1 MLEALDLTAHRQSEL
16 RSEPWPQTPAELAEL
31 AARDRSGAG
40 RRLRSPEHWRSIL
53 AEHGL
58 HVSEGPL
65 AAGPAEA
72 FLEGPADL
80 AARARARLGLAE
92 EGTMAWPA
100 LVRADRCAALA
111 RGIVALCRR
120 GWDAGFIG
128 LCDEA
133 WQLAHHITTVM
144 GGVLEP
150 SMMFRRELFA
160 FCVDPT
166 LAAGRSRGVPAH
178 RDRPDSGWSAVDG
191 LALPRHC
198 TCWIALTEATEANGC
213 MHVVPARA
221 DDAAALAI
229 PARESGGRALE
240 AKPGTLLAWSGQA
253 VHWGGRHD
261 GAPGRGPRVAMA
273 FSITH
278 PEVPSIGGFA
288 PVLADTLPGFAE
300 RVALVSTVI
309 PWLSPPAPGS
319 AMAVMF
325 ELLRGGR

>member
-1 MLEALDLTAHRQSEL
+1 MLEALDLPVRE
-16 RSEPWPQTPAELAEL
+16 RPEPWPQSPAGIAAW
-31 AARDRSGAG
+31 AARDRGAAG
-40 RRLRSPEHWRSIL
+40 RHLRSAEHWRSIL

-65 AAGPAEA
+65 APGPAEA
-72 FLEGPADL
+72 FLAGPVAPD
-80 AARARARLGLAE
+80 ASARARLGLAD

-133 WQLAHHITTVM
+133 WQLSHHLAVVM

-160 FCVDPT
+160 FCVDPS

-178 RDRPDSGWSAVDG
+178 RDRPDSGFVDVEG
-191 LALPRHC
+191 LPLPRHC
-198 TCWIALTEATEANGC
+198 TCWLALTEATEANGC
-213 MHVVPARA
+213 MYVVPARA
-221 DDAAALAI
+221 DDAAALAS
-229 PARESGGRALE
+229 PLHERGGRALE
-240 AKPGTLLAWSGQA
+240 ASPGTLLAWSGQVA
-253 VHWGGRHD
+253 HWGGRHD

-273 FSITH
+273 FSMTH
-278 PEVPSIGGFA
+278 PKVPSFGGFA
-288 PVLADTLPGFAE
+288 PVRADTLPGLAE
-300 RVALVSTVI
+300 RLSLVSTVI
-309 PWLSPPAPGS
+309 PWLEPPAPGS
-319 AMAVMF
+319 AMAVAF
-325 ELLRGGR
+325 ELLRGAR